1 MKALHIVACIL
12 VAVGGINW
20 GLVGLDML
28 QGGNGMGWNVVHMIF
43 GSSMDL
49 ESIVYVLVGASAVWL
64 LVTHK
69 KDCRNCRA

>member
-1 MKALHIVACIL
+1 MKALHVIAFIL

-28 QGGNGMGWNVVHMIF
+28 QGGNGSTWNVVHMIA

-49 ESIVYVLVGASAVWL
+49 EAVVYLLVGASAIWL
-64 LVTHK
+64 LVSHK
-69 KDCRNCRA
+69 KDCRACRA